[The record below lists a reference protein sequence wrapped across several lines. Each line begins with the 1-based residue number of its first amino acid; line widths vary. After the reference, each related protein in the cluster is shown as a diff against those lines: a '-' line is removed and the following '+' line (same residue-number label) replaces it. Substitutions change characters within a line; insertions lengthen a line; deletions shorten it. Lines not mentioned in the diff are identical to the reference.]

1 MDTPKVDTP
10 NDVVN
15 STTTVEIPAAQV
27 LTDYWKI
34 DNKLQHMDDK
44 MDRKFERI
52 FKELSHLRGK
62 VYAGAGA
69 ISIIVTLVVSKLKGW
84 I

>member
-1 MDTPKVDTP
+1 MTNREQDNAISKD
-10 NDVVN
+10 NRIEKRLDRL
-15 STTTVEIPAAQV
+15 E
-27 LTDYWKI
+27 DKI
-34 DNKLQHMDDK
+34 DHQ
-44 MDRKFERI
+44 FERI